1 MKEDIKRNLEIIRE
15 RIDRAACGR
24 EITLVAVTKLHG
36 VEEINDALECGVT
49 DCGENKVQELLS
61 KIDDVGS
68 TNWHLIGHLQTNKV
82 KQIIG
87 KVKLIHSVDSLH
99 LAQEIDKRAG
109 AAGIV
114 QDVLIQVNAAGEEQ
128 KSGAPA
134 EEVPQLLSQMLEL
147 KNIRVQ
153 GLMQIAPFAED
164 PEDVRG
170 YFRQVKRLY
179 DDLKT
184 PDFRYLSMGMSHDFE
199 IAIEEGA
206 NMVRIGTA
214 IFGARDYGKE

>member
-1 MKEDIKRNLEIIRE
+1 MEDIAKNLEEIRK
-15 RIDRAACGR
+15 RIDRAAAGR
-24 EITLVAVTKLHG
+24 EVTLVAVTKLHSP
-36 VEEINDALECGVT
+36 EEIQAAIDCGVT
-49 DCGENKVQELLS
+49 EAGENKVQELLG
-61 KIDDVGS
+61 KIDQVGPV
-68 TNWHLIGHLQTNKV
+68 NWHLIGHLQTNKV
-82 KQIIG
+82 RQIVG
-87 KVKLIHSVDSLH
+87 KAVLIHSVDSLH
-99 LAQEIDKRAG
+99 LAEEINRRAA

-114 QDVLIQVNAAGEEQ
+114 QNVLIQVNAAGEEQ

-134 EEVPQLLSQMLEL
+134 EEVPELLENMLAL
-147 KNIRVQ
+147 PNLRVQ

-164 PEDVRG
+164 PEDVRR

-199 IAIEEGA
+199 TAIEEGA